1 MASSASPSHM
11 ATSLSVLVP
20 AFNEEEHL
28 AATVTNL
35 VRVLERAVP
44 DFEVVVVD
52 DGSRDGTA
60 AVAERLAR
68 ADSRVRVLQNE
79 RNMGLGYSYLRGVR
93 EATKSHFVYVPG
105 DNSWPEAS
113 IAEILHCLG
122 TADVVTSYATNP
134 EVRVGYRRLISS
146 LYTRVL
152 NLLFGFS
159 MRYYNGLT
167 IYPREFLL
175 ARPATTWGFGF
186 QAQTLLNAL
195 DSGLSVVEI
204 GTRIDESAASKSRA
218 LTFRNVV
225 SVLKTVCA
233 TYWALRLAPRRPRAG
248 VHPA

>member
-1 MASSASPSHM
+1 MTA
-11 ATSLSVLVP
+11 SLSVLVP
-20 AFNEEEHL
+20 ALNEEEHL
-28 AATVTNL
+28 DATVTGL
-35 VRVLERAVP
+35 VRVLGRAVAN
-44 DFEVVVVD
+44 FEVVIVD
-52 DGSRDGTA
+52 DGSTDGTA

-68 ADSRVRVLQNE
+68 SDPRVRLLRNE
-79 RNMGLGYSYLRGVR
+79 RNMGLGYSYQRGVR
-93 EATKSHFVYVPG
+93 EATRSHFVYVPG

-113 IAEILHCLG
+113 IGAILRHLG
-122 TADVVTSYATNP
+122 MADVVTSYATNP

-195 DSGLSVVEI
+195 DSGLSVVEV
-204 GTRIDESAASKSRA
+204 GARIDESAASKSRA
-218 LTFRNVV
+218 LTVRNVV
-225 SVLKTVCA
+225 SVLKTVCT
-233 TYWALRLAPRRPRAG
+233 TYWMLRLAPGRAG
-248 VHPA
+248 RVHPA

>member
-1 MASSASPSHM
+1 MAAPPSPPRM
-11 ATSLSVLVP
+11 TASLSVLVP
-20 AFNEEEHL
+20 ALNEEEHL
-28 AATVTNL
+28 DVTVSGL
-35 VRVLERAVP
+35 VRVLECAVAN
-44 DFEVVVVD
+44 FEVVIVD
-52 DGSRDGTA
+52 DGSTDGTT

-68 ADSRVRVLQNE
+68 SDSRVRMLRNE
-79 RNMGLGYSYLRGVR
+79 RNMGLGYSYTRGVR
-93 EATKSHFVYVPG
+93 EATRSHFVYVPG

-113 IAEILHCLG
+113 IALILRHLG
-122 TADVVTSYATNP
+122 TADVITSYATNP
-134 EVRVGYRRLISS
+134 EVRVGYRRLVSS

-195 DSGLSVVEI
+195 DSGLSVVEV
-204 GTRIDESAASKSRA
+204 GALIDESAGSKSRA
-218 LTFRNVV
+218 LTVRNVL

-233 TYWALRLAPRRPRAG
+233 TYWMLRLAPRRPRR
-248 VHPA
+248 VYPA